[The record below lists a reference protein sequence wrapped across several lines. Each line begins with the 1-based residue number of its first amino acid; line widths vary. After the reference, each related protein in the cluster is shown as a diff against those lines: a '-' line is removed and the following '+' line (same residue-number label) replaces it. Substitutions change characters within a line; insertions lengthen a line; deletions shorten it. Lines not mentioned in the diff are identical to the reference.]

1 MRDAPAIREPYTD
14 GDPSPAMTRPYAR
27 WLTLAAF
34 GGTLLAAA
42 GCKEAEQNRVLFH
55 EPGVYQGQ
63 EDAEIGDD
71 TYQELRQRARRQ
83 AG

>member
-1 MRDAPAIREPYTD
+1 
-14 GDPSPAMTRPYAR
+14 MTKSLARLLSYAA
-27 WLTLAAF
+27 L

-55 EPGVYQGQ
+55 EPGVYQGA

>member
-1 MRDAPAIREPYTD
+1 
-14 GDPSPAMTRPYAR
+14 MTRSLAR
-27 WLTLAAF
+27 LLTCAAL
-34 GGTLLAAA
+34 GGTLLVAA

-55 EPGVYQGQ
+55 EPGVYQGA
-63 EDAEIGDD
+63 EDAEISDE

>member
-1 MRDAPAIREPYTD
+1 MIKSRLRL
-14 GDPSPAMTRPYAR
+14 
-27 WLTLAAF
+27 LTIAAL
-34 GGTLLAAA
+34 GATVLVAA
-42 GCKEAEQNRVLFH
+42 GCKESEQNRVLFH

-71 TYQELRQRARRQ
+71 TYQKLRQRARRQ

>member
-1 MRDAPAIREPYTD
+1 
-14 GDPSPAMTRPYAR
+14 MTSSLAR
-27 WLTLAAF
+27 LLTCAAL

-63 EDAEIGDD
+63 DDAEIGDE
-71 TYQELRQRARRQ
+71 TYQKLRERARLQ

>member
-1 MRDAPAIREPYTD
+1 
-14 GDPSPAMTRPYAR
+14 MTRSRAR
-27 WLTLAAF
+27 TLTLALL
-34 GGTLLAAA
+34 GGTLLATA

-63 EDAEIGDD
+63 EDAEIGDE

>member
-1 MRDAPAIREPYTD
+1 MIR
-14 GDPSPAMTRPYAR
+14 SFAR
-27 WLTLAAF
+27 LLTLAML
-34 GGTLLAAA
+34 GGTLLVAA

-55 EPGVYQGQ
+55 EPGVYKGQKDQGISD
-63 EDAEIGDD
+63 E

>member
-1 MRDAPAIREPYTD
+1 
-14 GDPSPAMTRPYAR
+14 MTRSFAR
-27 WLTLAAF
+27 WLTLAAL

-63 EDAEIGDD
+63 EDTGISDE

>member
-1 MRDAPAIREPYTD
+1 
-14 GDPSPAMTRPYAR
+14 MTRPLVR
-27 WLTLAAF
+27 VLTLATL
-34 GGTLLAAA
+34 GGTLLATA

-55 EPGVYQGQ
+55 QPGVYQGA
-63 EDAEIGDD
+63 EDAEIGDE

>member
-1 MRDAPAIREPYTD
+1 
-14 GDPSPAMTRPYAR
+14 MTRSLAR
-27 WLTLAAF
+27 LLTGAAL

-55 EPGVYQGQ
+55 EPGVYQGA
-63 EDAEIGDD
+63 EDAEISDE